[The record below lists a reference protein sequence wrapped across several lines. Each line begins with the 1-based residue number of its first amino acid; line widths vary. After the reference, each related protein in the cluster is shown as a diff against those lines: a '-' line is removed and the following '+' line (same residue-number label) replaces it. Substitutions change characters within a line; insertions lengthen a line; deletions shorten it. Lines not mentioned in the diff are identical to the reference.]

1 MQKSRP
7 TARVQKTTTPSVR
20 GRPRAFDREAALAE
34 AMRVFWQKGYQAT
47 SMTDLTQAM
56 SIGAPSLYAAFG
68 SKEALYAE
76 AIRHYGETYE
86 GLVWTRFYSARTAR
100 EAVEFLLMDSAAM
113 LTASLC
119 DIPRGCMVALSSVAN
134 EGHTV
139 LGELVRST
147 RAGTFNRVKTRL
159 DKAAADGEIP
169 ASVDVHALARFVQ
182 TIQNGMSL
190 LARDGASRAELEGV
204 TQVAML
210 GWDARVS
217 AISH

>member
-7 TARVQKTTTPSVR
+7 TAPVKKSATACAR

-34 AMRVFWQKGYQAT
+34 AMRVFWLKGYQAT
-47 SMTDLTQAM
+47 SMIDLTEAM
-56 SIGAPSLYAAFG
+56 GIGAPSLYAAFG

-86 GLVWTRFYSARTAR
+86 GLVWTRFYAAATAR

-119 DIPRGCMVALSSVAN
+119 DIPRGCMVALSSVAS
-134 EGHTV
+134 EGHSA

-147 RAGTFNRVKTRL
+147 RAGTFNRVKARL
-159 DKAAADGEIP
+159 DQAVANGEISS
-169 ASVDVHALARFVQ
+169 SVDVHALARFVQ

-190 LARDGASRAELEGV
+190 LSRDGASRAELEA
-204 TQVAML
+204 VAQIAMV
-210 GWDARVS
+210 GWDARVVGK
-217 AISH
+217 